1 MNQYLVD
8 IIIDHNNWIH
18 HVNPRKICY
27 SDDISEK
34 YNLADIIVYQSENY
48 YKYSAELYL
57 DYYIYLIVAE

>member
-27 SDDISEK
+27 SDNISEK
-34 YNLADIIVYQSENY
+34 YNLDDIIVYQSENY